1 MDIQALIIM
10 IVVGLVAGWLAGQ
23 IVKGRGLGLIGDIV
37 VGILGSFIAAWLL
50 PRLGVALPLIGSAI
64 ANNNYYRRSYGN
76 NHVDWCLNR
85 YRSYSVRTDTF
96 QPYNGPRRRCNSPY
110 D

>member
-23 IVKGRGLGLIGDIV
+23 IVKGRGLGLVGDIV

-50 PRLGVALPLIGSAI
+50 PRLGVALPLIGSALI
-64 ANNNYYRRSYGN
+64 SQILYSALGAIILLLVVGMFAKRR
-76 NHVDWCLNR
+76 
-85 YRSYSVRTDTF
+85 
-96 QPYNGPRRRCNSPY
+96 
-110 D
+110 